1 MTEESTRWR
10 VEFQLKGEERA
21 VARPCV
27 LEDGRNPLEDFPR
40 MIAIAY
46 TGTASRADEV
56 QIIAMRRATPS
67 RLA

>member
-1 MTEESTRWR
+1 MDGLTRWC
-10 VEFQLKGEERA
+10 VEFRLKGEEWT
-21 VARPCV
+21 VTRPCI

-56 QIIAMRRATPS
+56 QIIAMRKA
-67 RLA
+67 AA